1 MANQG
6 VVHIRGTQ
14 RATASENIAV
24 NLLVEPHTTVGQVSL
39 CPANGCAVAVAYEAV
54 ASGAAGDFQIITK
67 GDVVYSL
74 SSASIAAGDYVMPA
88 ASGQLAPESSVTT
101 KTEFTCGVALS
112 ACTGAAAGVYW
123 MAI

>member
-24 NLLVEPHTTVGQVSL
+24 NLLVEPHTVAGQVSL

-74 SSASIAAGDYVMPA
+74 SSAAIAIGDYLMPA
-88 ASGQLAPESSVTT
+88 ASGQIAPESVVTT

-112 ACTGAAAGVYW
+112 ATSGAATGVYW

>member
-14 RATASENIAV
+14 VFTASEAIAV
-24 NLLVEPHTTVGQVSL
+24 NLLVEPHTVAGQVSL

-54 ASGAAGDFQIITK
+54 ASGALGDFQIITK
-67 GDVVYSL
+67 GDLVYSL

-88 ASGQLAPESSVTT
+88 ASGQLAPETSVTT
-101 KTEFTCGVALS
+101 KTAFTCGVALS